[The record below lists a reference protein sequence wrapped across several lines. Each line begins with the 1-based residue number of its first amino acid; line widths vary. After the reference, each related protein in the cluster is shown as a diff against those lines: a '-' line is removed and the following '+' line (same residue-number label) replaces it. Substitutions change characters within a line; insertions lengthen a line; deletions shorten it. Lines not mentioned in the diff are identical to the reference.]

1 MKEKLQWF
9 EEALLEVRKVT
20 KVTTGGRRMRFRAI
34 VLIGDRAWHI
44 GLWVG
49 KGNDVSIAVT
59 KATHDAYKNVR
70 NVSITTAW
78 SVPYMVTHKYKACY
92 VTLRPAGAGT
102 GLKAW
107 SSVRTVLE
115 LSGYSNILSKI
126 IGSNNKLNN
135 AIATIQAI
143 TTFKVNVDNIQQVK
157 DVVVEKVDDRK
168 NDRRGGGRGPRRDDS
183 KRTAAPRTD
192 SRTRPNADVAP
203 KAGATVET
211 TTEVKAVAK
220 TPVKSTAKVDVTTTD
235 VKTTAKADAKPVV
248 KDTPKTKAKPAPK
261 KEEKTDTEASES

>member
-34 VLIGDRAWHI
+34 VLVGDRAGHI

-49 KGNDVSIAVT
+49 KGNDVSIAVA

-102 GLKAW
+102 GLKAG
-107 SSVRTVLE
+107 SSVRTVLA

-143 TTFKVNVDNIQQVK
+143 TTFKVNADNIQEVK
-157 DVVVEKVDDRK
+157 DVVMEKVEDKK
-168 NDRRGGGRGPRRDDS
+168 NDRRGGGRGPRRES
-183 KRTAAPRTD
+183 APKRSTPY
-192 SRTRPNADVAP
+192 NAQENAAP
-203 KAGATVET
+203 KAGATVAT
-211 TTEVKAVAK
+211 TTEVQAVAK
-220 TPVKSTAKVDVTTTD
+220 TPAKAAPTAPAKVEKKVE
-235 VKTTAKADAKPVV
+235 KKP
-248 KDTPKTKAKPAPK
+248 TTKAAPK
-261 KEEKTDTEASES
+261 KEAKTDEKKSDK